1 MKWYSF
7 QIQKTNSKNT
17 HINMWLN
24 PHSKEHYKTCIW
36 IFKQINGIILKN
48 VMKNREPY
56 ISQHTENINLHST
69 HVSTQHAHDPKTNY
83 NRNTSLNNVLT
94 RHGCTKPGVP
104 DKCTPGTALGAILLK
119 LLNIFDRPCF
129 RSRQLQNHEKH
140 SSVPHYWVSYPN
152 RIHWNISSVPY
163 NYVFSCECSAEC
175 RAHKQCP
182 FCAVTLHFLHLDTF
196 LFCFC
201 SSLFRV
207 HISPLYALNIRLGV
221 PRQHNIPVSGN
232 PSHKDSSKRR
242 VRIHSE
248 QSVTRNSRRLI
259 QRLLMTNDN
268 RVLHCAFSQRNLG
281 PTRPN
286 YEIIQYAVTLT
297 VTTAT
302 N

>member
-1 MKWYSF
+1 MDAKNLVFLTSVHPGLQWKHVC
-7 QIQKTNSKNT
+7 QIYYVFLIDPVSATVNFKITRNT
-17 HINMWLN
+17 HMFPTIRLRTQT
-24 PHSKEHYKTCIW
+24 EVT
-36 IFKQINGIILKN
+36 
-48 VMKNREPY
+48 E
-56 ISQHTENINLHST
+56 ISHLSPTT
-69 HVSTQHAHDPKTNY
+69 M
-83 NRNTSLNNVLT
+83 
-94 RHGCTKPGVP
+94 
-104 DKCTPGTALGAILLK
+104 
-119 LLNIFDRPCF
+119 FF
-129 RSRQLQNHEKH
+129 
-140 SSVPHYWVSYPN
+140 SY
-152 RIHWNISSVPY
+152 
-163 NYVFSCECSAEC
+163 ECGAEC

-286 YEIIQYAVTLT
+286 YVMIQYAMTLT